1 MEWVKSAVPEALQ
14 RAVVGEEGE
23 GKVEEGYAVVT
34 SGEVNVGVAGYDHGV
49 KEAEKR
55 NKSENASEFF
65 FFFYLYCCICLSG
78 LFVWKDVDGWMD
90 GWGANESCVLGIWT
104 QLALAY
110 AIHKS
115 FIFIRVPLAVA
126 VTPKV
131 VKVLRGWGWDI
142 GKRRPKGVK

>member
-1 MEWVKSAVPEALQ
+1 MVSEQQDVEGGGRAAAVVPA
-14 RAVVGEEGE
+14 VGEETA
-23 GKVEEGYAVVT
+23 VEGYAVVKGD
-34 SGEVNVGVAGYDHGV
+34 GEVGVAGYDHGV

-55 NKSENASEFF
+55 NESENASEFCTCR
-65 FFFYLYCCICLSG
+65 LCMEM
-78 LFVWKDVDGWMD
+78 WADE
-90 GWGANESCVLGIWT
+90 WGLGIWT

-115 FIFIRVPLAVA
+115 FIFIRVPLTVA

>member
-1 MEWVKSAVPEALQ
+1 MEWVKHAVPEGVREAWREWM
-14 RAVVGEEGE
+14 RAGEEV
-23 GKVEEGYAVVT
+23 GKVEEGYAVVRG
-34 SGEVNVGVAGYDHGV
+34 GEEVGGGVAGYDDHGV
-49 KEAEKR
+49 QEAERR
-55 NKSENASEFF
+55 NRREDASEFCF
-65 FFFYLYCCICLSG
+65 LICRV
-78 LFVWKDVDGWMD
+78 FVPNYVDGWM
-90 GWGANESCVLGIWT
+90 GWGANESCCLGIWT